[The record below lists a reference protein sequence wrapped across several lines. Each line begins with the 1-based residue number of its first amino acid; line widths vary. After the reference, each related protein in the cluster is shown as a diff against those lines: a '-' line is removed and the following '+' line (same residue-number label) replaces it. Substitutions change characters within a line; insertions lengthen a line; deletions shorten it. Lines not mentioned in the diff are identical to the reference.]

1 MTDSSPIM
9 PSPLSASAPRRVWRA
24 PEERLAALPADAPVR
39 ADEFGPEVARAIA
52 DLRTAHGHHNVSCQ
66 TEGNNDEAV
75 DELRRELTT
84 SLPAVNR
91 RGFMQLTGA
100 AAVFALAGCY
110 KKHPDTIVPYAHQ
123 PEGRTLGKAV
133 YFSSTLRDAGR
144 AIPVMVKTYDGRP
157 IKIEGNPDHPLTRGT
172 ADVRTQASLLNLY
185 DPDRLQDG
193 PKKKSEQG
201 YANVAWSELDAAVG
215 AALKSGGRI
224 GLITGPIDG
233 PANVALISAFSK
245 AFGGQVLHGVHDTRA
260 DLSFA
265 AGRGALVRLVDKASA
280 LVTFGG
286 DYLADIGLEEQVAFG
301 DFRRLRGVG
310 KDADLGQIISF
321 EAALSQ
327 TGSAADL
334 RVRVAPDR
342 LAHAAWGV
350 AELVAKATGQQIPAG
365 IAASLAKIAG
375 GKQLGEALG
384 LKKIGDQDALAFT
397 ADRLVALKKAGKH
410 SLAYAAAHG
419 TARANAA
426 LLLAGVHALNALL
439 GNEGVTVIGAASDT
453 AIDANAAPASA
464 VLAAAAKGELGTLII
479 SSVNPV
485 FDVPGAAEAIAKVKT
500 VVVLADRLTE
510 TARVAHFVAPTLHD
524 LESWGDGELRPG
536 VLSLQQPCI
545 VPLWDVR
552 AKEESLLAFA
562 VAAGVT
568 AAEFVQPKAEPDK
581 KHPPIAVA
589 SGKPLWVAAVNGV
602 QSWQRFVQRVWQ
614 MTVKAQAKVAADDRA
629 FWNGALS
636 RGVLVVPA
644 KADALT
650 ALTLAADVALPAP
663 VADGELQLVI
673 SPSRIMGDGTW
684 LNNAWLQELPDP
696 VSKVTWDNYL
706 AMAFSDVLRL
716 GLAPGDVVELK
727 LGSDAGSKAVSLPV
741 HIQEGQHP
749 GTLQT
754 FSGWG
759 RARDCAG
766 EIANAG
772 LDPNFSVDVK
782 PLLAISAAGANGTSG
797 ISGVATI
804 NKTGA
809 NYVLANV
816 QGHNRMHGRDIA
828 LDDVLDLHR
837 EDPGGKKRHPHRGL
851 WHEGADGKEH
861 GRLSMF
867 GKTHDYV
874 GHKWGM
880 SVDLGSCI
888 GCNACVVACNAENN
902 IPVVGRDEVRRG
914 REMHWLRIDR
924 YYSSEQDDTDML
936 DVDVIQQPVMCQQC
950 DNAPCEEACP
960 AMATMHNDEGINV
973 MVYNRCIGTRYCS
986 NNCPY
991 KVRRFNWYEYG
1002 KYRFGP
1008 QGSGDAFGRIAKN
1021 LITSGATSSQSELS
1035 KHPLE
1040 MALNPE
1046 VTVRSRGVME
1056 KCNFCLQRTRDIRD
1070 REKTTNRAI
1079 RDGEITTACA
1089 QTCPTKAITFGD
1101 LNDETSAVN
1110 VQIAQTHGYKLLD
1123 SVLNTRPAVTYLAKI
1138 RNRPATEAETGHGE
1152 APAAAAKPEGAH

>member
-1 MTDSSPIM
+1 MTDSSPT
-9 PSPLSASAPRRVWRA
+9 PSPLSKPAAPRRVWRA
-24 PEERLAALPADAPVR
+24 PEERLVADASVR
-39 ADEFGPEVARAIA
+39 ADEFAPEVARAIA
-52 DLRTAHGHHNVSCQ
+52 DLRTAHGHSNVSCQ
-66 TEGNNDEAV
+66 TEGNSDEAV
-75 DELRRELTT
+75 NELRRELTT

-123 PEGRTLGKAV
+123 PEGRTLGQAV
-133 YFSSTLRDAGR
+133 YFSSTVRDAGR

-193 PKKKSEQG
+193 PKKRTEQG
-201 YANVAWSELDAAVG
+201 YANVAWSELDTAVG

-233 PANVALISAFSK
+233 PANAALISAFSK

-260 DLSFA
+260 DLAFA

-286 DYLADIGLEEQVAFG
+286 DYLADIGLEEQVAYG

-350 AELVAKATGQQIPAG
+350 AELVAKATGQQIPAT

-375 GKQLGEALG
+375 GKPLGEALG
-384 LKKIGDQDALAFT
+384 LKKIGEQDALDFT
-397 ADRLVALKKAGKH
+397 AERLVSLKKAGKFSLVYASSH
-410 SLAYAAAHG
+410 S
-419 TARANAA
+419 TARTNAA
-426 LLLAGVHALNALL
+426 LLLAAVHALNALL
-439 GNEGVTVIGAASDT
+439 GNEGVTVVGATSDA
-453 AIDANAAPASA
+453 AIDANVAPAAA

-479 SSVNPV
+479 SGVNPV

-545 VPLWDVR
+545 APLWDAR

-568 AAEFVQPKAEPDK
+568 APEFVQTKPDTK
-581 KHPPIAVA
+581 DQKSATAVA
-589 SGKPLWVAAVNGV
+589 SGKPLWIALNNGV
-602 QSWQRFVQRVWQ
+602 QSWQRFVQRVWVS
-614 MTVKAQAKVAADDRA
+614 TVKAQAKAVADDRA
-629 FWNGALS
+629 FWNGALA

-644 KADALT
+644 KAGAL
-650 ALTLAADVALPAP
+650 AVLTLAADAALPAP

-684 LNNAWLQELPDP
+684 LNSAWLQELPDP

-706 AMAFSDVLRL
+706 AMSFGDVLRL

-727 LGSDAGSKAVSLPV
+727 LGTVSVKLPV

-782 PLLAISAAGANGTSG
+782 PLLAG
-797 ISGVATI
+797 GVASI
-804 NKTGA
+804 SKTGA
-809 NYVLANV
+809 NHVLANV

-837 EDPGGKKRHPHRGL
+837 EDPGGKKRHHHRAL
-851 WHEGADGKEH
+851 WGAGTDGKEH
-861 GRLSMF
+861 GRLSVF
-867 GKTHDYV
+867 GKTHDVV
-874 GHKWGM
+874 GRKWGM
-880 SVDLGSCI
+880 SVDLGSCF

-902 IPVVGRDEVRRG
+902 IPVVGRDEIRRG

-1021 LITSGATSSQSELS
+1021 LLTSGATSSQAELS

-1056 KCNFCLQRTRDIRD
+1056 KCNFCLQRTREIRE
-1070 REKTTNRAI
+1070 REKTTNHAL

-1110 VQIAQTHGYKLLD
+1110 VQIAQAHGYKLLD

-1138 RNRPATEAETGHGE
+1138 RNRPATAADTGHGE

>member
-1 MTDSSPIM
+1 MTDSSPT
-9 PSPLSASAPRRVWRA
+9 PSPLSKPAAPRRVWRA
-24 PEERLAALPADAPVR
+24 PEERLVADASVR
-39 ADEFGPEVARAIA
+39 ADEFAPEVARAIA
-52 DLRTAHGHHNVSCQ
+52 DLRTAHGHSNVSCQ
-66 TEGNNDEAV
+66 TEGNSDEAV
-75 DELRRELTT
+75 NELRRELTT

-123 PEGRTLGKAV
+123 PEGRTLGQAV
-133 YFSSTLRDAGR
+133 YFSSTVRDAGR

-193 PKKKSEQG
+193 PKKRTEQG
-201 YANVAWSELDAAVG
+201 YANVAWSELDTAVG

-233 PANVALISAFSK
+233 PANAALISAFSK

-260 DLSFA
+260 DLAFA

-286 DYLADIGLEEQVAFG
+286 DYLADIGLEEQVAYG

-310 KDADLGQIISF
+310 KDADLGHIISF

-350 AELVAKATGQQIPAG
+350 AELVAKATGQQIPAT

-375 GKQLGEALG
+375 GKPLGEALG
-384 LKKIGDQDALAFT
+384 LKKIGEQDALDFT
-397 ADRLVALKKAGKH
+397 AERLVSLKKAGKFSLVYASSH
-410 SLAYAAAHG
+410 S
-419 TARANAA
+419 TARTNAA
-426 LLLAGVHALNALL
+426 LLLAAVHALNALL
-439 GNEGVTVIGAASDT
+439 GNEGVTVVGATSDT
-453 AIDANAAPASA
+453 AIDANVAPAAA

-479 SSVNPV
+479 SGVNPV

-545 VPLWDVR
+545 APLWDAR

-568 AAEFVQPKAEPDK
+568 APEFVQTKPDTK
-581 KHPPIAVA
+581 DQKSATAVA
-589 SGKPLWVAAVNGV
+589 SGKPLWIALNNGV
-602 QSWQRFVQRVWQ
+602 QSWQRFVQRVWVS
-614 MTVKAQAKVAADDRA
+614 TVKAQAKAVADDRA
-629 FWNGALS
+629 FWNGALA

-644 KADALT
+644 KAGAL
-650 ALTLAADVALPAP
+650 AVLTLAADAALPAP

-684 LNNAWLQELPDP
+684 LNSAWLQELPDP

-706 AMAFSDVLRL
+706 AMSFGDVLRL

-727 LGSDAGSKAVSLPV
+727 LGTVSVKLPV

-782 PLLAISAAGANGTSG
+782 PLLAG
-797 ISGVATI
+797 GVASI
-804 NKTGA
+804 SKTGA
-809 NYVLANV
+809 NHVLANV

-837 EDPGGKKRHPHRGL
+837 EDPGGKKRHHHRAL
-851 WHEGADGKEH
+851 WGAGTDGKEH
-861 GRLSMF
+861 GRLSVF
-867 GKTHDYV
+867 GKTHDVV
-874 GHKWGM
+874 GRKWGM
-880 SVDLGSCI
+880 SVDLGSCF

-902 IPVVGRDEVRRG
+902 IPVVGRDEIRRG

-1021 LITSGATSSQSELS
+1021 LLTSGATSSQAELS

-1056 KCNFCLQRTRDIRD
+1056 KCNFCLQRTREIRE
-1070 REKTTNRAI
+1070 REKTTNHAL

-1110 VQIAQTHGYKLLD
+1110 VQIAQAHGYKLLD

-1138 RNRPATEAETGHGE
+1138 RNRPATAADTGHGE

>member
-1 MTDSSPIM
+1 MTDSSSM
-9 PSPLSASAPRRVWRA
+9 PSPSSTPAAPRRVWRA
-24 PEERLAALPADAPVR
+24 PEERLPADA
-39 ADEFGPEVARAIA
+39 ALSMGGAQDEFAPEVARAIA
-52 DLRTAHGHHNVSCQ
+52 GLRQAHGHSNVSCQ
-66 TEGNNDEAV
+66 SDGNSDDAV
-75 DELRRELTT
+75 NELRRELTST
-84 SLPAVNR
+84 LPAVNR

-123 PEGRTLGKAV
+123 PEGVTLGKAV

-144 AIPVMVKTYDGRP
+144 PVAVMVKTYDGRP

-193 PKKKSEQG
+193 PKKRGEQG
-201 YANVAWSELDAAVG
+201 FSAITWNDLDAAVG

-224 GLITGPIDG
+224 GLITSAIDG
-233 PANVALISAFSK
+233 PANRALIEAFTK
-245 AFGGQVLHGVHDTRA
+245 AFGAQVLHGVHDTRA
-260 DLSFA
+260 DLAFA
-265 AGRGALVRLVDKASA
+265 KGRGPLVRLIDQAS
-280 LVTFGG
+280 LLLTLGG
-286 DYLADIGLEEQVAFG
+286 DYLADIGLSEQVAFG
-301 DFRRLRGVG
+301 DFRRLRGSG
-310 KDADLGQIISF
+310 KDADLGQVISF
-321 EAALSQ
+321 EAVLSQ
-327 TGSAADL
+327 TGGVADL

-342 LAHAAWGV
+342 LAHVAWGI
-350 AELVAKATGQQIPAG
+350 AELVAKTTGQQIPAS
-365 IAASLAKIAG
+365 IAASLEKLRAG
-375 GKQLGEALG
+375 KALGEALG
-384 LKKIGDQDALAFT
+384 LKPIAGQDALAFT
-397 ADRLVALKKAGKH
+397 AERLVTLKKAGKH
-410 SLAYAAAHG
+410 SLVYASPHG
-419 TARANAA
+419 TSTANSG
-426 LLLAGVHALNALL
+426 LLLAAVHALNVLL
-439 GNEGVTVIGAASDT
+439 GNEGVTVVGAASDS

-464 VLAAAAKGELGTLII
+464 VLAAAAQGQLGTLII
-479 SSVNPV
+479 SGVNPV
-485 FDVPGAAEAIAKVKT
+485 FDLPGAADQIAKVKT

-510 TARVAHFVAPTLHD
+510 TARVAHFVAPSLHD
-524 LESWGDGELRPG
+524 LESWGDAEPRPG
-536 VLSLQQPCI
+536 YYSLQQPCI
-545 VPLWDVR
+545 APLWDAR
-552 AKEESLLAFA
+552 AKEESLMAFA

-568 AAEFVQPKAEPDK
+568 AAELTQPKPTPEQLAAEAK
-581 KHPPIAVA
+581 KPAPMTVA
-589 SGKPLWVAAVNGV
+589 SGKPLWLAATHGV

-614 MTVKAQAKVAADDRA
+614 GTVKAQAKVAADDRA

-636 RGVLVVPA
+636 RGVLVVPIA
-644 KADALT
+644 SSALT
-650 ALTLAADVALPAP
+650 ALTLPADLALPTP
-663 VADGELQLVI
+663 VAESELQLVI

-706 AMAFSDVLRL
+706 AMAFSDALRL
-716 GLAPGDVVELK
+716 GLAPNDVVELK
-727 LGSDAGSKAVSLPV
+727 LGATSVKLPL
-741 HIQEGQHP
+741 HLQEGQHP

-759 RARDCAG
+759 RGRDCAG
-766 EIANAG
+766 EVANAG

-782 PLLAISAAGANGTSG
+782 GLLAG
-797 ISGVATI
+797 GVATI
-804 NKTGA
+804 SNTGA
-809 NYVLANV
+809 SHVLANV
-816 QGHNRMHGRDIA
+816 RGHNRMHGRDIA
-828 LDDVLDLHR
+828 IDDVLELHR
-837 EDPGGKKRHPHRGL
+837 EDPGAHQRKHHREL
-851 WHEGADGKEH
+851 WEQGTDGKEA
-861 GRLSMF
+861 GRLSVF
-867 GKTHDYV
+867 GKNIDYV

-888 GCNACVVACNAENN
+888 GCNACVVACNTENN

-914 REMHWLRIDR
+914 REMHWIRIDR

-936 DVDVIQQPVMCQQC
+936 DVEVIQQPVMCQQC

-1021 LITSGATSSQSELS
+1021 LITGGATSSQAELTR
-1035 KHPLE
+1035 HPLE

-1046 VTVRSRGVME
+1046 ITVRSRGVME
-1056 KCNFCLQRTRDIRD
+1056 KCNFCVQRTREIRE

-1079 RDGEITTACA
+1079 RDGEVTTACA

-1101 LNDETSAVN
+1101 LNDEHSAVN
-1110 VQIAQTHGYKLLD
+1110 VQIKQAHGYKLLD
-1123 SVLNTRPAVTYLAKI
+1123 EVLNTRPAVTYLARI
-1138 RNRPATEAETGHGE
+1138 RNRPATAADRAAGHGE
-1152 APAAAAKPEGAH
+1152 ATAAAKPAEGVH

>member
-1 MTDSSPIM
+1 MTDSSPT
-9 PSPLSASAPRRVWRA
+9 PSPLSTPAAPRRVWRA
-24 PEERLAALPADAPVR
+24 PEERLVADASVR
-39 ADEFGPEVARAIA
+39 ADEFAPEVARAIA
-52 DLRTAHGHHNVSCQ
+52 DLRTAHGHSNVSCQ
-66 TEGNNDEAV
+66 SEGNSDDAV
-75 DELRRELTT
+75 NELRRELTT
-84 SLPAVNR
+84 TLPAVNR

-123 PEGRTLGKAV
+123 PEGRTLGQAV
-133 YFSSTLRDAGR
+133 YFSSTVRDAGR

-193 PKKKSEQG
+193 PKKRTEQG
-201 YANVAWSELDAAVG
+201 YANVAWSELDTAVG

-233 PANVALISAFSK
+233 PANAALISAFSK

-260 DLSFA
+260 DLAFA

-286 DYLADIGLEEQVAFG
+286 DYLADIGLEEQVAYG
-301 DFRRLRGVG
+301 DFRRLRGVD

-350 AELVAKATGQQIPAG
+350 AELVAKATGQQIPAT

-375 GKQLGEALG
+375 GKPLGEALG
-384 LKKIGDQDALAFT
+384 LKKIGEQDALDFT
-397 ADRLVALKKAGKH
+397 AERLVSLKKAGKFSLVYASSH
-410 SLAYAAAHG
+410 S
-419 TARANAA
+419 TARTNAA
-426 LLLAGVHALNALL
+426 LLLAAVHALNALL
-439 GNEGVTVIGAASDT
+439 GNEGVTLFGATSDT
-453 AIDANAAPASA
+453 AIDANVAPAAA

-479 SSVNPV
+479 SGVNPV

-545 VPLWDVR
+545 APLWDAR

-568 AAEFVQPKAEPDK
+568 APEFVQTKPDTK
-581 KHPPIAVA
+581 DQKSATAVA
-589 SGKPLWVAAVNGV
+589 SGKPLWIALNNGV
-602 QSWQRFVQRVWQ
+602 QSWQRFVQRVWVS
-614 MTVKAQAKVAADDRA
+614 TVKAQAKAVADDRA
-629 FWNGALS
+629 FWNGALA

-644 KADALT
+644 KAGALA
-650 ALTLAADVALPAP
+650 ALTLAADAALPVP

-684 LNNAWLQELPDP
+684 LNSAWLQELPDP

-706 AMAFSDVLRL
+706 AMSFGDVLRL
-716 GLAPGDVVELK
+716 GLAPGDVVELR
-727 LGSDAGSKAVSLPV
+727 LGTVSVKLPV

-782 PLLAISAAGANGTSG
+782 PLLAG
-797 ISGVATI
+797 GVASI
-804 NKTGA
+804 SKTGA
-809 NYVLANV
+809 NHVLANV

-837 EDPGGKKRHPHRGL
+837 EDPGGKKRHHHRAL
-851 WHEGADGKEH
+851 WGAGTDGKEH
-861 GRLSMF
+861 GRLSVF
-867 GKTHDYV
+867 GKTHDVV
-874 GHKWGM
+874 GRKWGM
-880 SVDLGSCI
+880 SVDLGSCF

-902 IPVVGRDEVRRG
+902 IPVVGRDEIRRG

-973 MVYNRCIGTRYCS
+973 MIYNRCIGTRYCS

-1021 LITSGATSSQSELS
+1021 LLTSGATSSQAELS

-1056 KCNFCLQRTRDIRD
+1056 KCNFCLQRTREIRE
-1070 REKTTNRAI
+1070 REKTTNHAL

-1110 VQIAQTHGYKLLD
+1110 VQIAQAHGYKLLD

-1138 RNRPATEAETGHGE
+1138 RNRPATAAETGHGE
-1152 APAAAAKPEGAH
+1152 APAAADKPEGAH